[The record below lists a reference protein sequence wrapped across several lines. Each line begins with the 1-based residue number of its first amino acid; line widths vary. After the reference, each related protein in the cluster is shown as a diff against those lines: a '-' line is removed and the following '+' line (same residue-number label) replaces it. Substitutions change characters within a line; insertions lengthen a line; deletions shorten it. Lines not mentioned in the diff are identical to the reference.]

1 MERPN
6 LADTA
11 GRPAVCPACGSIN
24 LAVANKTADESTY
37 WRCCACG
44 EVWNA
49 SRRQKT
55 IPTRYDPPR
64 RRY

>member
-1 MERPN
+1 MERAK

-11 GRPAVCPACGSIN
+11 GAPVGCPACGSVD
-24 LAVANKTADESTY
+24 LAMASKTVDASTY
-37 WRCCACG
+37 WRCRACG

-49 SRRQKT
+49 SRRHET
-55 IPTRYDPPR
+55 PPARYDPSR